1 MPTFQY
7 EALNE
12 AGKPQKGTISASN
25 TDEAIARIRSQGF
38 FPTAVREQ
46 KTKKAAKGGGAG
58 SAKPGSKAGAAVA
71 KKEGGGVGDIQ
82 INIGGVSTKILTAFT
97 RQLSTLQDAGLP
109 ILRSLAILEQQQR
122 PGLMKNILQE
132 VHDDVAGGSALSDAM
147 SKHPKAFD
155 KLYCKMI
162 AAGEVGGVLDLILQ
176 RLADFL
182 EKAARLKRKI
192 ISAMIYPIAVLS
204 VAGVIVLGIM
214 VIIVPKFEEIFAEF
228 DTPIPALTVML
239 IDIAAWL
246 AGPIF
251 DVRPD
256 QLIPGIVFVALIP
269 FALFFGYKLLRKT
282 DGGSAFFDAVFI
294 NLPAVGGLV
303 RKATIARFTR
313 TLGTLINAGVPILDA
328 IMIASETTGNAIY
341 SKALVDVH
349 DSVRQ
354 GDSFADPL
362 RKAKV
367 VDPIVVNM
375 IDVGEETGD
384 LDKMLLK
391 IADNYDEEVDTAVA
405 GLLSLLEP
413 LMVVLL
419 GGIVGFIVIALFMP
433 MVTLMQ
439 SVMG

>member
-46 KTKKAAKGGGAG
+46 KTKKAAKGGVGG

-251 DVRPD
+251 GVRPG
-256 QLIPGIVFVALIP
+256 QPIPGIVFVALIP